1 MVLDVQK
8 ICKFAVVKKN
18 ILFLLTFFSFVACS
32 QNERST
38 KDEIVQNSIFQ
49 LNSNWENQDGEQM
62 KLADLNGKTL
72 IMAMI
77 YTSCKT
83 ACPRLTAEMKDIE
96 EKLGKY
102 DPKKVRLVLVSIDP
116 EVDTPERMKDYFKQ
130 NNFEG
135 EQWLF
140 LRGDESSTREFAN
153 VLSVKY
159 KQISPIDFSHS
170 NIISVFSD
178 KGVLTFQ
185 KEGLN
190 SDVSE
195 IANEVKKQLKNS

>member
-1 MVLDVQK
+1 MLL
-8 ICKFAVVKKN
+8 IFFGFISCSKKETDTN
-18 ILFLLTFFSFVACS
+18 TGV
-32 QNERST
+32 
-38 KDEIVQNSIFQ
+38 VQNSIFQ
-49 LNSNWENQDGEQM
+49 LNSDWQNQDGEKI

-72 IMAMI
+72 VMAMI

-96 EKLGKY
+96 SSLGNY

-116 EVDTPERMKDYFKQ
+116 EVDTPEKMKAYLKQ
-130 NNFEG
+130 NGFEG

-178 KGVLTFQ
+178 QGVLTFQ

-190 SDVSE
+190 SDVNE
-195 IANEVKKQLKNS
+195 IATEVKKQLKNS

>member
-1 MVLDVQK
+1 M
-8 ICKFAVVKKN
+8 
-18 ILFLLTFFSFVACS
+18 LLLMFGIAECT
-32 QNERST
+32 QNEKESNT
-38 KDEIVQNSIFQ
+38 EVAQNSVFQ
-49 LNSNWENQDGEQM
+49 LNSNWENQDGQQM
-62 KLADLNGKTL
+62 KLADLNGKTVV
-72 IMAMI
+72 MAMI

-83 ACPRLTAEMKDIE
+83 ACPRLTAEMRDIE
-96 EKLGKY
+96 RNLGKY
-102 DPKKVRLVLVSIDP
+102 DSKKVRLVLVSIDP
-116 EVDTPERMKDYFKQ
+116 EVDTPEKMKEYLKQ
-130 NNFEG
+130 NDFEG

-178 KGVLTFQ
+178 RGVLTFQ

-190 SDVSE
+190 SDVNE
-195 IANEVKKQLKNS
+195 IVTEVKKQLKNS

>member
-1 MVLDVQK
+1 
-8 ICKFAVVKKN
+8 
-18 ILFLLTFFSFVACS
+18 
-32 QNERST
+32 
-38 KDEIVQNSIFQ
+38 
-49 LNSNWENQDGEQM
+49 
-62 KLADLNGKTL
+62 
-72 IMAMI
+72 MAMI

-83 ACPRLTAEMKDIE
+83 ACPRLTAEIKEIE
-96 EKLGKY
+96 KGLGNY

-116 EVDTPERMKDYFKQ
+116 ETDTPEKMEEYLKLNDFV
-130 NNFEG
+130 G

-140 LRGDESSTREFAN
+140 LRSDESSTREFAN

-178 KGVLTFQ
+178 RGVLTFQ
-185 KEGLN
+185 KEGLD

-195 IANEVKKQLKNS
+195 IVGEVKKQLRNS

>member
-1 MVLDVQK
+1 M
-8 ICKFAVVKKN
+8 KKQL
-18 ILFLLTFFSFVACS
+18 IFLLCTLFIFAACS
-32 QNERST
+32 QDRKETSVAN
-38 KDEIVQNSIFQ
+38 DANSVYQ
-49 LNSNWENQDGEQM
+49 LNSDWENQHSQQM
-62 KLADLNGKTL
+62 KLADLNGKTVV
-72 IMAMI
+72 MAMI

-83 ACPRLTAEMKDIE
+83 ACPRLTAEIKEIE
-96 EKLGKY
+96 KGLGNY

-116 EVDTPERMKDYFKQ
+116 ETDTPEKMEEYLKLNDFV
-130 NNFEG
+130 G

-140 LRGDESSTREFAN
+140 LRSDESSTREFAN

-178 KGVLTFQ
+178 RGVLTFQ
-185 KEGLN
+185 KEGLD

-195 IANEVKKQLKNS
+195 IVGEVKKQLRNS

>member
-1 MVLDVQK
+1 M
-8 ICKFAVVKKN
+8 
-18 ILFLLTFFSFVACS
+18 LLLVFGIAGCS
-32 QNERST
+32 QNEKESNT
-38 KDEIVQNSIFQ
+38 EIAQNSFFQ
-49 LNSNWENQDGEQM
+49 LNSDWENQDGQHI
-62 KLADLNGKTL
+62 KLADLNGKTVV
-72 IMAMI
+72 MAMI

-83 ACPRLTAEMKDIE
+83 ACPRLTAEMRDIE
-96 EKLGKY
+96 RSLGKY

-116 EVDTPERMKDYFKQ
+116 EVDTPEKMKEYLKQ
-130 NNFEG
+130 NDFDG

-178 KGVLTFQ
+178 RGVLTFQ

-190 SDVSE
+190 SDVNE
-195 IANEVKKQLKNS
+195 IVTEVKKQLKNS